1 MLTLCEACNQQ
12 EIQHA
17 SIEEENDDDDE
28 QQQEEEERTDRG
40 NERIS
45 EDGNSEKRVKTGQ
58 EDLFFTSFT
67 STILMRCKY

>member
-12 EIQHA
+12 EIQHS
-17 SIEEENDDDDE
+17 SIEEDNDNDNDNDND
-28 QQQEEEERTDRG
+28 EERNNHG